1 MHPLHLN
8 AESIP
13 GVVFSILGSCEE
25 DSKTWKQLTL
35 KGNKSSLT
43 VVRDVL
49 EAKFDSHNVSAEIGF
64 RFFRAPRGR
73 LHPQF

>member
-1 MHPLHLN
+1 MYPLLLS

-13 GVVFSILGSCEE
+13 GVVFGIRGSREG
-25 DSKTWKQLTL
+25 DSKIRKEPTL
-35 KGNKSSLT
+35 KRNKSSLA

-49 EAKFDSHNVSAEIGF
+49 EAKFNSHNVSAEIGF